1 MTYIEHGVPPDPD
14 NEYEEEEKGDLD
26 IDEDESIVE
35 RSRKNENIGNY
46 GHYKPV
52 DRPVFHGVKAP
63 KNIKISMADIDVEDF
78 HKGHDEL

>member
-14 NEYEEEEKGDLD
+14 NEYEEEEEGDLD
-26 IDEDESIVE
+26 IDEDESIVG

-52 DRPVFHGVKAP
+52 DRPVFHGVKAK
-63 KNIKISMADIDVEDF
+63 KNIKINMADIDVEDF